1 MRWLN
6 ELKCNPTM
14 SVFHLDNRVRFPLSL
29 NLSLSFCFV
38 HFSVRRIYFYPEKE
52 IIYILSR
59 ISFDCA
65 ALKSQSRAVFLC
77 FSIFLLLFVLCMCV
91 YFMPHRIDHNVHIM
105 SIHLWP
111 LRSRHNFFCQI
122 PFPQTS
128 ISVNAGVSVL
138 KVCSHKVNYDFYQH
152 ICFVFCKYRH
162 TCSWVNV
169 CVLTKTCS
177 QLKAC
182 NNNWILK

>member
-6 ELKCNPTM
+6 ELKCNPIM
-14 SVFHLDNRVRFPLSL
+14 SVFHLDNRIRFPLSL

-59 ISFDCA
+59 ISFHCA
-65 ALKSQSRAVFLC
+65 ASKSQSRAVFVC
-77 FSIFLLLFVLCMCV
+77 FSIFYYSIQRMCV
-91 YFMPHRIDHNVHIM
+91 YFMPHRIDHIVHIM

-111 LRSRHNFFCQI
+111 LRSRHKFFCQI
-122 PFPQTS
+122 PIPQTS
-128 ISVNAGVSVL
+128 ISVKVGVYTL

-152 ICFVFCKYRH
+152 ICFVC
-162 TCSWVNV
+162 CV
-169 CVLTKTCS
+169 CVCVFVRKHAHN
-177 QLKAC
+177 LKPA
-182 NNNWILK
+182 IIIES